1 MRLPLIQKTNGCA
14 DTVAVRTVGLLPG
27 AVLLARIVNC
37 SMHDPGGNASSF
49 SGCVAVLLLNLLALP
64 PATVV
69 IVAVNV
75 CVVGTIAVPVGI
87 IVIVM

>member
-1 MRLPLIQKTNGCA
+1 
-14 DTVAVRTVGLLPG
+14 
-27 AVLLARIVNC
+27 
-37 SMHDPGGNASSF
+37 MHNSGGNASSF

-75 CVVGTIAVPVGI
+75 CVVGTIAVPVAI

>member
-14 DTVAVRTVGLLPG
+14 NTVAVRTVGLLPG

-37 SMHDPGGNASSF
+37 SMHNSGGNASSF

-75 CVVGTIAVPVGI
+75 CVAGTIAVPVGI
-87 IVIVM
+87 IVILM

>member
-1 MRLPLIQKTNGCA
+1 M
-14 DTVAVRTVGLLPG
+14 AVRTVGLLPG
-27 AVLLARIVNC
+27 ALPLGRIVNC
-37 SMHDPGGNASSF
+37 STHNSGGNASSF
-49 SGCVAVLLLNLLALP
+49 SGCVAGLLLNLLALP

-75 CVVGTIAVPVGI
+75 CVVGTIAVPVAI

>member
-1 MRLPLIQKTNGCA
+1 MGLPLIQKTNGCA
-14 DTVAVRTVGLLPG
+14 DTVDVRTVGLLPG
-27 AVLLARIVNC
+27 AVLLERIVN
-37 SMHDPGGNASSF
+37 SSVHNSSDNESSF

-75 CVVGTIAVPVGI
+75 CVAGTIGVSIGI
-87 IVIVM
+87 IVILM

>member
-1 MRLPLIQKTNGCA
+1 M
-14 DTVAVRTVGLLPG
+14 AVTTVGLLPEP
-27 AVLLARIVNC
+27 VLLARIVSC
-37 SMHDPGGNASSF
+37 SMHNSGGNATSF
-49 SGCVAVLLLNLLALP
+49 SGCVAGLLLNLLALP

-75 CVVGTIAVPVGI
+75 CVAGTIGVSVGI